1 MPPSSRAA
9 AAREEAVLGMTA
21 MDISNADFF
30 NYSSTGKKADSQSK
44 AGQKRELRQKPQTS
58 MVMQAL
64 KDF

>member
-44 AGQKRELRQKPQTS
+44 AGQKREYVLSHSQGFKNPS
-58 MVMQAL
+58 KLA
-64 KDF
+64 